1 MKGWGYKELIQKK
14 NLKPAGLLDASM
26 RVSVPLGCVSS
37 HAYAS
42 STLQTP
48 ISSRVAVQWPTVRA
62 LRFILD

>member
-48 ISSRVAVQWPTVRA
+48 ICRRVAVQMANDSRT
-62 LRFILD
+62 DDN